1 VKKIFT
7 YMPVDWDNEDSCYM
21 PVELDKG
28 VWSCGLIEDSECAM
42 PCSTLENGDCKY
54 FRGLGFPFSGPGKQD
69 FVICLHQKSMGIR
82 CEEYPDARV
91 VEHQDYLQSITY
103 RAFELAESA
112 IKAAIAQAIE
122 EQFND

>member
-1 VKKIFT
+1 MKKIFT
-7 YMPVDWDNEDSCYM
+7 YMPVEKDENEIM

-28 VWSCGLIEDSECAM
+28 VWLCGLIEDTGCAM
-42 PCSTLENGDCKY
+42 PCFSFENGNCIHN
-54 FRGLGFPFSGPGKQD
+54 GGIGFPFSGPGEQD
-69 FVICLHQKSMGIR
+69 FVICLHPKSMGIR

-91 VEHQDYLQSITY
+91 VEYQDYLQSITY

-122 EQFND
+122 EQLGS